1 MNGMK
6 LHIGCG
12 QRHIP
17 GFVHLDIACK
27 RHVDIVARA
36 ECLPLRNQ
44 CCALIYASHILE
56 HFSRNEYLYVL
67 REWWRVLQPGG
78 VLRLAVPDFAA
89 CARLYV
95 ANSLNRGLL
104 DLIGLICG
112 RQNDPY
118 NYHNMVF
125 DEPTLTDALRSVGFR
140 NVRRWDWRQTEHA
153 HVDDFSQ
160 SYLPHMDKDHGTL
173 VSLNLEA
180 IR

>member
-1 MNGMK
+1 
-6 LHIGCG
+6 
-12 QRHIP
+12 
-17 GFVHLDIACK
+17 
-27 RHVDIVARA
+27 
-36 ECLPLRNQ
+36 
-44 CCALIYASHILE
+44 
-56 HFSRNEYLYVL
+56 
-67 REWWRVLQPGG
+67 
-78 VLRLAVPDFAA
+78 LRLAVPDFAA

-153 HVDDFSQ
+153 HVDDFS
-160 SYLPHMDKDHGTL
+160 SPICRTWTRTTAPWSASTWKPFANPDFT
-173 VSLNLEA
+173 SCP
-180 IR
+180 II